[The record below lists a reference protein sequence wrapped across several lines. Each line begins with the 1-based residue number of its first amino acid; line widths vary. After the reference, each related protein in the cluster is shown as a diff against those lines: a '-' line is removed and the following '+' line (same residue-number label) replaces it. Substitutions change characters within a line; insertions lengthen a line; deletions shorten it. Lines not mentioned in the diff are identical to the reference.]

1 MKLNQLEYFCAVCRY
16 HSITRAAEELYVTQ
30 PTISVAIRELENELK
45 LRLFHHEKNRI
56 SLTKEGE
63 AFYQRAEALLKESRS
78 IVTEFSSLGAKEA
91 PIRIGIPPLVS
102 TVFFPRLTDEFQE
115 KTGLTVQL
123 FEYGSVK
130 ACNLVQE
137 EKLDCALVNMDF
149 YNIDQFNSHVLMEDK
164 YVYCVGR
171 NHKYAG
177 EKEVTFDMLRD
188 EKLILFNTDSVQNET
203 VTARYRAMGMEP
215 NVIAYT
221 SQLYTI
227 LNFLRSGS
235 CGALLYSVLPAN
247 PRDFVQI
254 PITPE
259 ITSKFG
265 VIWKK
270 GIFVP
275 ERTNK
280 FIEYIKKQPLIR

>member
-1 MKLNQLEYFCAVCRY
+1 M
-16 HSITRAAEELYVTQ
+16 
-30 PTISVAIRELENELK
+30 
-45 LRLFHHEKNRI
+45 
-56 SLTKEGE
+56 
-63 AFYQRAEALLKESRS
+63 
-78 IVTEFSSLGAKEA
+78 
-91 PIRIGIPPLVS
+91 
-102 TVFFPRLTDEFQE
+102 
-115 KTGLTVQL
+115 
-123 FEYGSVK
+123 
-130 ACNLVQE
+130 
-137 EKLDCALVNMDF
+137 
-149 YNIDQFNSHVLMEDK
+149 
-164 YVYCVGR
+164 
-171 NHKYAG
+171 
-177 EKEVTFDMLRD
+177 
-188 EKLILFNTDSVQNET
+188 QNET
-203 VTARYRAMGMEP
+203 VTARYRAMGLEP

>member
-1 MKLNQLEYFCAVCRY
+1 M
-16 HSITRAAEELYVTQ
+16 TQ

-63 AFYQRAEALLKESRS
+63 AFYRRAEALLKETRAMVS
-78 IVTEFSSLGAKEA
+78 EFSSLGEKET
-91 PIRIGIPPLVS
+91 PIKIGIPPLIS
-102 TVFFPRLTDEFQE
+102 TVFFPSLTDGFQE
-115 KTGLTVQL
+115 KTGLPVQL

-130 ACNLVQE
+130 ACNMVQE

-149 YNIDQFNSHVLMEDK
+149 YNIDQFNSHVLMEDT

-171 NHKYAG
+171 NHRYAG
-177 EKEVTFDMLRD
+177 ETEVTFDMLKD

-203 VTARYRAMGMEP
+203 VTARYRAMGLEP
-215 NVIAYT
+215 KVIAYT

-235 CGALLYSVLPAN
+235 CGALLYSVLAVN

-254 PITPE
+254 PISPE
-259 ITSKFG
+259 INSKFG

-270 GIFVP
+270 GIFMP
-275 ERTNK
+275 DRTNK
-280 FIEYIKKQPLIR
+280 FIEYIKKYSIIR

>member
-63 AFYQRAEALLKESRS
+63 AFYRRAEALLKETRAV
-78 IVTEFSSLGAKEA
+78 VTEFSSLGEQET
-91 PIRIGIPPLVS
+91 PIRIGIPPLIS
-102 TVFFPRLTDEFQE
+102 TVFFPSLTDGFRE
-115 KTGLTVQL
+115 KTGLSVQL

-130 ACNLVQE
+130 ACNMVQE

-149 YNIDQFNSHVLMEDK
+149 YNIDQFNSHVMMEDT

-177 EKEVTFDMLRD
+177 EKEITFDMLKD
-188 EKLILFNTDSVQNET
+188 EKIILFNTDSVQNET
-203 VTARYRAMGMEP
+203 VTARYRAMGLTP

-227 LNFLRSGS
+227 LNFLRG
-235 CGALLYSVLPAN
+235 
-247 PRDFVQI
+247 
-254 PITPE
+254 
-259 ITSKFG
+259 
-265 VIWKK
+265 
-270 GIFVP
+270 
-275 ERTNK
+275 
-280 FIEYIKKQPLIR
+280 